1 MCYARK
7 LLTLHVDEGRVK
19 FVDDN
24 DGGERIRVEGN
35 FSCPHNLWGLDEGM
49 RRGLKNMTRCCL
61 DGECR
66 SMHSSVSNEIKDRYR
81 SM

>member
-35 FSCPHNLWGLDEGM
+35 FSCPHNL
-49 RRGLKNMTRCCL
+49 
-61 DGECR
+61 
-66 SMHSSVSNEIKDRYR
+66 
-81 SM
+81 